1 MKYVLRRYIMKI
13 STIIKG
19 GIALSAVCAA
29 ALSIDNARLS
39 KKAKG
44 LEAELEAAKAE
55 TEKVEAITRLASKTP
70 ISSSAADYYVRS
82 LADANNPPASQRS
95 ADDLYDE
102 LEVRGAELT
111 ERIIALGERRLAEAE
126 AKQARREQR
135 LAEKEARRAAKAE
148 AKAARKAA
156 KADA

>member
-1 MKYVLRRYIMKI
+1 MKM
-13 STIIKG
+13 SMIIKG

-29 ALSIDNARLS
+29 ALSIDNIKLS
-39 KKAKG
+39 KRAKA
-44 LEAELEAAKAE
+44 LETELESARAE
-55 TEKVEAITRLASKTP
+55 ADKVEAITRLASKTP

-82 LADANNPPASQRS
+82 LADANNQPQAQRS
-95 ADDLYDE
+95 VDDLYDD

-111 ERIIALGERRLAEAE
+111 ERIIALGERRMAEAE
-126 AKQARREQR
+126 RKQARREQR
-135 LAEKEARRAAKAE
+135 LAEKEARKAAKAE

>member
-1 MKYVLRRYIMKI
+1 MKT

-19 GIALSAVCAA
+19 GIALSALCAA
-29 ALSIDNARLS
+29 ALSAENIKLS
-39 KKAKG
+39 KKNKS
-44 LEAELEAAKAE
+44 LEADLESARAE
-55 TEKVEAITRLASKTP
+55 ADKVEAITKLASKTP

-82 LADANNPPASQRS
+82 LADANNPPTSARS
-95 ADDLYDE
+95 TDDLYDE

-111 ERIIALGERRLAEAE
+111 ERIIALGERKMAEAE

-135 LAEKEARRAAKAE
+135 IAEKEARRAAKAE

-156 KADA
+156 KANA